1 MSFAVPQGGGQIG
14 RVHYTA
20 LREEIGE
27 RLRSDL
33 DRDLTDTPPH
43 LLQLMKR
50 FHDEPAG
57 IQRPDA

>member
-1 MSFAVPQGGGQIG
+1 MSYTAPQGDGRIS
-14 RVHYTA
+14 RVHSMA

-27 RLRSDL
+27 RLRAVL
-33 DRDLTDTPPH
+33 DRDPADMPTH